1 MTFSRARVG
10 AVYRRAC
17 GDYMARMML
26 RTVTVVAAL
35 LSPFPALAEAIPLS
49 DISAYLNGIEAAES
63 TFTQINSDGTIA
75 TGNIYI
81 QRPGRARF
89 DYDDD
94 ELLVMAGG
102 GQLAIFDGRGNTTA
116 EQYPLRQTPLWLILD
131 GNVDLGRNGMV
142 VGHSFDGTAT
152 RVVAQDPERPEIGTL
167 TMVFTPDPV
176 QLRQWVVTDQAGA
189 QTTTVLGPLQ
199 QSRQLP
205 QGLFSIPLEINR
217 RSGE

>member
-1 MTFSRARVG
+1 MIH
-10 AVYRRAC
+10 
-17 GDYMARMML
+17 MML

-35 LSPFPALAEAIPLS
+35 MSPLPALAEAIPLAE
-49 DISAYLNGIEAAES
+49 ISAYLNGIEAAES

-205 QGLFSIPLEINR
+205 QGLFSIVTEINR
-217 RSGE
+217 RSGD

>member
-1 MTFSRARVG
+1 MFTRAT
-10 AVYRRAC
+10 
-17 GDYMARMML
+17 L
-26 RTVTVVAAL
+26 FIAAFL
-35 LSPFPALAEAIPLS
+35 APLPAQAEAIPLA
-49 DISAYLNGIEAAES
+49 DLSAYLDGIEAAES
-63 TFTQINSDGTIA
+63 TFTQINADGTIS

-102 GQLAIFDGRGNTTA
+102 GQLAIFDGRSNTSA

-131 GNVDLGRNGMV
+131 GDVDLGRSGMV
-142 VGHSFDGTAT
+142 VGHEFDGTAT

-167 TMVFTPDPV
+167 TLVFTPDPI

-189 QTTTVLGPLQ
+189 ETTVVLGPLER
-199 QSRQLP
+199 SRDLP
-205 QGLFSIPLEINR
+205 QGLFSIAMEINR

>member
-1 MTFSRARVG
+1 
-10 AVYRRAC
+10 
-17 GDYMARMML
+17 MML

-35 LSPFPALAEAIPLS
+35 MSPLPALAEAIPLAE
-49 DISAYLNGIEAAES
+49 ISAYLNGIEAAES

-131 GNVDLGRNGMV
+131 GDVDLGRNGMV

-205 QGLFSIPLEINR
+205 QGLFSIVTEINR
-217 RSGE
+217 RSGD